1 MRKSPAIAAKICSK
15 LVNFAFKIG
24 NTNKP
29 QPYLL
34 GLIPLLCLSF
44 CPEIVNAYPKPIPL
58 TQPRQLQAQT
68 NTADT
73 NRAAAQKAEAQ
84 AKKLKLETTPITQ
97 VIAKWEE
104 ALKYWR
110 LAGDRQKEANTLDR
124 IAKLYWFRGE
134 YPKAL
139 EYAQKALPI
148 CQALGDRDCEG
159 AASGSLALI
168 YQKMGEYEKAIANKE
183 QLPSLFP
190 ETEIQPSVFWT
201 TGQIYAQNLGE
212 KQKAL
217 DYYNKALDYWKEK
230 GNVVEQAQILDYI
243 ALTYAISFGEINKS
257 FDYITQANNLDPEF
271 KRDRSILDLIYPSLQ
286 SSICSDKLASIKKPP
301 KIDKSGSSSNQ
312 SATKNNIEFFKE
324 EAQKWRT
331 RGIIGAEADFL
342 EMLGSSGYSRVGE
355 YQKALEVYQQALKL
369 RQIMG
374 GKPNEAS
381 TLTDIAD
388 ILNRQG
394 KKQEAINALNQALDI
409 QRQIKTRPAEAATL
423 LTLGDVYLSLGAYP
437 ESVNVYKQS
446 LGISQIIGDR
456 SNEADTL
463 HKLGAVYRKLQDYQQ
478 ALNYYQQALLVSK
491 TTGNCHYEALS
502 LGYISQTYLN
512 SGDYQ
517 QAISFGNQ
525 AITLS
530 RNLEIDEYKLAI
542 EAGTL
547 NFRAQVKIK
556 QGNYS
561 QALEDS
567 GKARKLGRES
577 GFKELEARVI
587 APNAEAYAALKQ
599 PEKAIQAYQEQLA
612 LYTQMGLSSEQ
623 AQSLYNIAKL
633 QRQNNQLQAALTQI
647 DKAITII
654 ENIRRQVASQD
665 LRTSFFATVQD
676 YYQLKIDILMGLHKK
691 EPTKGYDGKALHI
704 SERSRARSLIELL
717 TEANADI
724 RNGVDPTLLAQEQQ
738 LQQSI
743 DAKNQL
749 LQEASTKPNTETITA
764 KLKQELEELLSQQK
778 ELITKIRTNSPKY
791 ARLKYPEPLKLS
803 QIQQQLDKDT
813 LLLEYSLGEEHS
825 YLWAVTPTSISS
837 YELPK
842 RADIDVLA
850 KNFRSLI
857 NSRDGI
863 NVNTNLAHNSKMQSA
878 VKLSQL
884 LLSPVADQLG
894 QKRLIIV
901 ADGSLQSIPFTA
913 LPDFTAQGTS
923 VPEKGKQDNPS
934 SEINGKVNY
943 QPLLIQHE
951 IINLPSVT
959 VLANQ
964 RQALKGRKHAPKTLA
979 ILANPVFDA
988 NDETRFPHK
997 NIVNNLDIGN
1007 QIKES
1012 QLKQAARNFNR
1023 GSWGALPG
1031 TVEEA
1036 KGILKLV
1043 PANETLQAFDFDA
1056 NYNWVISKELSQ
1068 YRFLHFATHGFAD
1081 PNNPELSGIVL
1092 SLVDKTGK
1100 SIDGYLQLGDIFNLN
1115 FPADLVVLS
1124 ACETGLGKDVSGE
1137 GLVGLTRGLMYA
1149 GAERVAVS
1157 LWMVDDDATA
1167 KLMQEFYKQ
1176 MLQKGKSPTA
1186 ALREAQLKLWKDP
1199 NPNLNKPRYWAAF
1212 TLQGEW
1218 R

>member
-1 MRKSPAIAAKICSK
+1 M
-15 LVNFAFKIG
+15 L
-24 NTNKP
+24 
-29 QPYLL
+29 QPHSLR
-34 GLIPLLCLSF
+34 LILLLCLSL
-44 CPEIVNAYPKPIPL
+44 CSQTASAYPKPTSSPS
-58 TQPRQLQAQT
+58 QLITQT

-73 NRAAAQKAEAQ
+73 NRAAAQKAEAE
-84 AKKLKLETTPITQ
+84 AEKLKLETTPITQ

-159 AASGSLALI
+159 AATGSLSLI
-168 YQKMGEYEKAIANKE
+168 YEKMGEYEKAIANKE

-190 ETEIQPSVFWT
+190 ETKIQPSVFWT

-312 SATKNNIEFFKE
+312 SATNNNIQSATNNNIEDFKKK
-324 EAQKWRT
+324 AQKWRT

-342 EMLGSSGYSRVGE
+342 ELLGSSEYDRVGE
-355 YQKALEVYQQALKL
+355 YQKAFEVYKQALKL

-374 GKPNEAS
+374 DKPNEAKI
-381 TLTDIAD
+381 LTYIAD

-456 SNEADTL
+456 GNEADTL

-647 DKAITII
+647 DKAIKII
-654 ENIRRQVASQD
+654 ENIRKEVVSED
-665 LRTSFFATVQD
+665 LKTSFFATVQD
-676 YYQLKIDILMGLHKK
+676 YYQLKIDILMELHTKD
-691 EPTKGYDGKALHI
+691 PSKGYNALALDT
-704 SERSRARSLIELL
+704 SERSRARSLLELL
-717 TEANADI
+717 TEAHADI
-724 RNGVDPTLLAQEQQ
+724 RKGVDPKLLEEERSVQQ
-738 LQQSI
+738 QI
-743 DAKNQL
+743 DARRK
-749 LQEASTKPNTETITA
+749 IRI
-764 KLKQELEELLSQQK
+764 ELLSSKKNLEQVDELNK
-778 ELITKIRTNSPKY
+778 EIEELTEKYHQVLASIRAKSPGYAAITQPQ
-791 ARLKYPEPLKLS
+791 PLTLAE
-803 QIQQQLDKDT
+803 IQSSVLDDNT
-813 LLLEYSLGEEHS
+813 ILLQYSLGKEHS
-825 YLWAVTPTSISS
+825 YLWLVTKTGMKS

-842 RADIDVLA
+842 GEDIETAA
-850 KNFRSLI
+850 KKFYKNIKGGGELYSRGGITVQHGTNAENPEKVATKLSRMLLQPVAEELGNKRLLI
-857 NSRDGI
+857 VGDGI
-863 NVNTNLAHNSKMQSA
+863 
-878 VKLSQL
+878 
-884 LLSPVADQLG
+884 
-894 QKRLIIV
+894 
-901 ADGSLQSIPFTA
+901 LQYIPFAA
-913 LPDFTAQGTS
+913 LP
-923 VPEKGKQDNPS
+923 NPTQ
-934 SEINGKVNY
+934 IKL
-943 QPLLIQHE
+943 QPLLVEHE
-951 IINLPSVT
+951 IVNAPSASTISVVRNETKNRNVAVKKLAVLADPVFSKDDNRLKPSV
-959 VLANQ
+959 AQ
-964 RQALKGRKHAPKTLA
+964 GGQ
-979 ILANPVFDA
+979 
-988 NDETRFPHK
+988 
-997 NIVNNLDIGN
+997 
-1007 QIKES
+1007 
-1012 QLKQAARNFNR
+1012 NR
-1023 GSWGALPG
+1023 GKNPNSTELNALAMRRSSCDSNFSFPRLEG
-1031 TVEEA
+1031 THTEA
-1036 KGILKLV
+1036 TNILSLV
-1043 PANETLQAFDFDA
+1043 PKSSSKSAFDFDA
-1056 NYNWVISKELSQ
+1056 NRTTVTNPEMSQ
-1068 YRFLHFATHGFAD
+1068 YQIVHFATHGFFD
-1081 PNNPELSGIVL
+1081 TNNPKCSSVVL
-1092 SLVDKTGK
+1092 SLVDSKGNAE
-1100 SIDGYLQLGDIFNLN
+1100 DGFLQLQDIFNLN
-1115 FPADLVVLS
+1115 LPAELVVLS
-1124 ACETGLGKDVSGE
+1124 ACETGLGEQVKGE
-1137 GLVGLTRGLMYA
+1137 GLVGLTRGFMYA
-1149 GAERVAVS
+1149 GSPRVAVS
-1157 LWMVDDDATA
+1157 LWSVDDQGTA
-1167 KLMQEFYKQ
+1167 ELMTKFYTK
-1176 MLQKGKSPTA
+1176 MLKENLSPVA
-1186 ALREAQLKLWKDP
+1186 ALRAAQLEMWQSP
-1199 NPNLNKPRYWAAF
+1199 NPNYSRTNVWAAF